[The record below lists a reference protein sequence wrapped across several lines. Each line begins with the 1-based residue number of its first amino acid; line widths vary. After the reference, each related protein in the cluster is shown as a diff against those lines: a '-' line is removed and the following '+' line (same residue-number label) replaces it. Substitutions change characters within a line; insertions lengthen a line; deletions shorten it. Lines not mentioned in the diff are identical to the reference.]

1 LFLYWQSYGKIHIVG
16 GDKMQNVNARKLAYK
31 ILMSLDES
39 REVSDKVINDYLKKN
54 VLDKRDEN
62 LVRKIVYG
70 CLENKLL
77 LNYYIGKV
85 ASQSFSKLDKE
96 IIYILQIGM
105 YQILFLDKIPDSA
118 AVNESVKIAKKVNFK
133 TSGFVNGVLR
143 SFIRQKDQLSI
154 SQDDLIEYLSIT
166 YSYPKWLVNYFIDL
180 YGQEKTEVIFKF
192 NKKPPVLSIRVNT
205 LKTTR
210 DELLNDLKALGM
222 TVKKSDLTESGI
234 FVENLNGLSVDLLD
248 LFKEGYFYIQDDA
261 SILVSEM
268 LEPYEGDKVLDVCAA
283 PGGKTT
289 HIAQLMNDQG
299 FILARDVS
307 TSKLAYIE
315 ENVKRLGVSSIQT
328 EIFDGTATDEE
339 HSEYFDKILVDA
351 PCSGLGIIRRKPEI
365 KYNRSLKEIE
375 SISNLQYKILQ
386 ESAKL
391 LRIGGV
397 LVYST
402 CTIGTLENQ
411 DVINKFLSKHENF
424 DIIKLD
430 DKDYLQI
437 LPGDYASDGFF
448 ICKLLKK

>member
-1 LFLYWQSYGKIHIVG
+1 
-16 GDKMQNVNARKLAYK
+16 MQTVNTRKLAYK

-39 REVSDKVINDYLKKN
+39 REVSDKVINDYLKRN
-54 VLDKRDEN
+54 ALDKRDEN

-85 ASQSFSKLDKE
+85 ASQPFSKLDQE

-105 YQILFLDKIPDSA
+105 YQILFLDKIPNSA

-154 SQDDLIEYLSIT
+154 SQEDLIEYLSVT

-180 YGQEKTEVIFKF
+180 YGQEETEKIFKF
-192 NKKPPVLSIRVNT
+192 NKKPPILSIRTNT

-210 DELLNDLKALGM
+210 SELLSDLRALGM
-222 TVKKSDLTESGI
+222 TVEKSNMTKAGI
-234 FVENLNGLSVDLLD
+234 FIHDLNGLSIDNLK
-248 LFKEGYFYIQDDA
+248 LFLEGNFYIQDDA
-261 SILVSEM
+261 SILVSEI
-268 LEPYEGDKVLDVCAA
+268 LDPKEGEKVLDVCAA
-283 PGGKTT
+283 PGGKST
-289 HIAQLMNDQG
+289 HMAQLMNDQG
-299 FILARDVS
+299 LILARDIS
-307 TSKLAYIE
+307 KNKLAYIE
-315 ENVKRLGVSSIQT
+315 ENVKRLGVNSIQT
-328 EIFDGTATDEE
+328 EIFDGTVTDEE
-339 HSEYFDKILVDA
+339 HHEYFDRILVDA

-365 KYNRSLKEIE
+365 KYNRSMEEIE

-386 ESAKL
+386 ESSKQL
-391 LRIGGV
+391 KSGGV

-402 CTIGTLENQ
+402 CTIGTVENQ

>member
-1 LFLYWQSYGKIHIVG
+1 LFLYWLSYGKIHIVG
-16 GDKMQNVNARKLAYK
+16 GDKMQNVNTRKLAYK

-54 VLDKRDEN
+54 SLDKRDEN

-77 LNYYIGKV
+77 LNHYIGKV
-85 ASQSFSKLDKE
+85 ATQPFSKLDKE

-105 YQILFLDKIPDSA
+105 YQVLFLDKIPNSA

-143 SFIRQKDQLSI
+143 SFIRQKDQISI
-154 SQDDLIEYLSIT
+154 NQEDLIEYLSIT
-166 YSYPKWLVNYFIDL
+166 YSYPKWLVNYFFDL
-180 YGQEKTEVIFKF
+180 YGQKETEAIFKF

-210 DELLNDLKALGM
+210 ENLLKGLKGLGM
-222 TVKKSDLTESGI
+222 SVETSKLTDAGI
-234 FVENLNGLSVDLLD
+234 LVHDLNGLSIDTLE

-261 SILVSEM
+261 SILVSEV
-268 LEPYEGDKVLDVCAA
+268 LDPKAGEKVLDVCAA
-283 PGGKTT
+283 PGGKST
-289 HIAQLMNDQG
+289 HMAQLMKDQG
-299 FILARDVS
+299 CILARDVS

-315 ENVKRLGVSSIQT
+315 ENIKRLGIHSIQT
-328 EIFDGTATDEE
+328 EIFDGTALDQE
-339 HSEYFDKILVDA
+339 HREYFDKVLIDA

-365 KYNRSLKEIE
+365 KYNRSLEE
-375 SISNLQYKILQ
+375 LQSVSNLQYKILE
-386 ESAKL
+386 ESSKL
-391 LRIGGV
+391 LKKQGT

-411 DVINKFLSKHENF
+411 EVINKFLSKYENF

-430 DKDYLQI
+430 GKDHLQI

-448 ICKLLKK
+448 ICKLIKK

>member
-1 LFLYWQSYGKIHIVG
+1 
-16 GDKMQNVNARKLAYK
+16 MQNVNTRKLAYK

-39 REVSDKVINDYLKKN
+39 KDVSDKVINDYLKKN
-54 VLDKRDEN
+54 NLDKRDEN

-85 ASQSFSKLDKE
+85 ASQPFSKLDQE

-143 SFIRQKDQLSI
+143 SFIRKKDQLTI

-180 YGQEKTEVIFKF
+180 YGQEKTEAIFKF

-205 LKTTR
+205 LKTKR
-210 DELLNDLKALGM
+210 EDLLSELKSLGM
-222 TVKKSDLTESGI
+222 SLETSKLTDAGI
-234 FVENLNGLSVDLLD
+234 LIHDLNGLSIDSLE
-248 LFKEGYFYIQDDA
+248 LFEKGHFYIQDDA
-261 SILVSEM
+261 SILVSEI
-268 LEPYEGDKVLDVCAA
+268 LNPKAGEKVLDVCAA
-283 PGGKTT
+283 PGGKST
-289 HIAQLMNDQG
+289 HMAQLMNDQG
-299 FILARDVS
+299 LVLARDVS
-307 TSKLAYIE
+307 TSKLEYIK
-315 ENVKRLGVSSIQT
+315 ENIKRLDIHSIQT
-328 EIFDGTATDEE
+328 EIFDATVSDEE
-339 HSEYFDKILVDA
+339 HSEAFDKILVDA

-375 SISNLQYKILQ
+375 TISSLQYNILQ
-386 ESAKL
+386 ESGKL
-391 LRIGGV
+391 LKSGGI

-402 CTIGTLENQ
+402 CTIGSLENQ

-424 DIIKLD
+424 DIIRLD

-448 ICKLLKK
+448 ICKLTKK

>member
-1 LFLYWQSYGKIHIVG
+1 LFLYWLSCGKIHIVG
-16 GDKMQNVNARKLAYK
+16 GDKMQNVNTRKLAYK

-54 VLDKRDEN
+54 NLDKRDEN

-96 IIYILQIGM
+96 IVYILQIGM

-143 SFIRQKDQLSI
+143 SFIRQIDQLSI

-180 YGQEKTEVIFKF
+180 YGQKETEAIFKF

-210 DELLNDLKALGM
+210 EDLLSELKRLGM
-222 TVKKSDLTESGI
+222 SVETSKLTDTGVLI
-234 FVENLNGLSVDLLD
+234 HDLNGLSIDSLE
-248 LFKEGYFYIQDDA
+248 LFEKGYFYIQDDA
-261 SILVSEM
+261 SILVSEI
-268 LEPYEGDKVLDVCAA
+268 LNPKAGEKVLDVCAA
-283 PGGKTT
+283 PGGKST
-289 HIAQLMNDQG
+289 HIAQLINDEG

-307 TSKLAYIE
+307 TSKLSYIK
-315 ENVKRLGVSSIQT
+315 ENIKRLGIHSIQT
-328 EIFDGTATDEE
+328 EIFDGTTLDQE
-339 HSEYFDKILVDA
+339 HQASFDKILVDA

-365 KYNRSLKEIE
+365 KYNRSLEELK
-375 SISNLQYKILQ
+375 SISNLQYKILV

-391 LRIGGV
+391 LKDKGT

-411 DVINKFLSKHENF
+411 DVINKFLSKYGNF
-424 DIIKLD
+424 DIIKID
-430 DKDYLQI
+430 GKDYLQI

-448 ICKLLKK
+448 ICKLTKK

>member
-1 LFLYWQSYGKIHIVG
+1 
-16 GDKMQNVNARKLAYK
+16 MQNVNARKLAYK

-437 LPGDYASDGFF
+437 LPGDYTSDGFF

>member
-1 LFLYWQSYGKIHIVG
+1 LFLYWLSYGKIHIVG

-31 ILMSLDES
+31 ILMSLEES

-54 VLDKRDEN
+54 ILDKRDEN

-85 ASQSFSKLDKE
+85 ATQPFSKLDQE

-143 SFIRQKDQLSI
+143 SFIRQKDQLGI
-154 SQDDLIEYLSIT
+154 SQEDLIEYLSIT

-180 YGQEKTEVIFKF
+180 YGQKHTEDIFKF

-210 DELLNDLKALGM
+210 DNLLSDLEGLGM
-222 TVKKSDLTESGI
+222 SVELSNLTDAGI
-234 FVENLNGLSVDLLD
+234 LINNLNGLSVDNLD

-261 SILVSEM
+261 SILVSEI
-268 LEPYEGDKVLDVCAA
+268 LKPQEGEKVLDVCAA
-283 PGGKTT
+283 PGGKST
-289 HIAQLMNDQG
+289 HMAQLMNDHG
-299 FILARDVS
+299 FLLARDIS
-307 TSKLAYIE
+307 TKKLSYID
-315 ENVKRLGVSSIQT
+315 ENIKRLGIQSIQT
-328 EIFDGTATDEE
+328 ETFDATIFDQE
-339 HSEYFDKILVDA
+339 HSGYFDKVLVDA

-365 KYNRSLKEIE
+365 KYSRSIE
-375 SISNLQYKILQ
+375 DIKSITNLQYKILE

-391 LRIGGV
+391 LKSGGS

-402 CTIGTLENQ
+402 CTVGTLENQ

-424 DIIKLD
+424 DIIKID

-448 ICKLLKK
+448 ICKLIKK